1 MAVWTGIWRYLT
13 LDLRQINVLRQH
25 RLTSLLLPHV
35 PAAFLHRV
43 HRSAA
48 HLLERKDL
56 VWWHRVHMLTTLDV
70 FRLPYSMFYD
80 IDCMGGW
87 QLSALLLNSLPL
99 K

>member
-1 MAVWTGIWRYLT
+1 MLM
-13 LDLRQINVLRQH
+13 QH

-56 VWWHRVHMLTTLDV
+56 VGWHGAHMLTTLDV

-87 QLSALLLNSLPL
+87 QLSALFAPPEVKLCVMKHAIQNIWP
-99 K
+99 